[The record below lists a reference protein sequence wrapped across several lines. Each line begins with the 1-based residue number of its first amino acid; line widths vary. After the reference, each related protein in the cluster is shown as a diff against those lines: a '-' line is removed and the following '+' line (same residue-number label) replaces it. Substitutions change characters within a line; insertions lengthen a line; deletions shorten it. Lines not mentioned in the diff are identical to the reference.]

1 MSTKAASRMAAR
13 LRFGT
18 FYILQDGKGA
28 EAAAA

>member
-1 MSTKAASRMAAR
+1 MSTKAANRMAAR

-18 FYILQDGKGA
+18 STSSRSKGGP